1 MGRLSAKS
9 RVYKDTTAQQ
19 LRSFHETARLG
30 SFSAAAKSLG
40 LANPTVWQQVRALE
54 LDFGE
59 RLLEPRGRG
68 CRLTEAGRLLA
79 DLIGPLVSGA
89 ATLKRRF
96 SEARA
101 QLAPRLVLAASPR
114 ILAED
119 LPECAAEFHRCQ
131 PDVQLTLKELWD
143 DQILAIVESGEADVG
158 LLHDR
163 GPDLVRLNPWLE
175 FQPVYEVDIT
185 LVTPIDHPLALRR
198 HVRPAD
204 LAGYPLLN
212 GLRGIPDL
220 SVTAVLDKA
229 GVSLSEPKLVEAI
242 FTATVCEYVRMG
254 FGIGLIFSSSLS
266 APHPGLHHR
275 VMNRHFGGTVVYQV
289 RRKGAPPFQSAI
301 TFMDVVK
308 ERLKRVPKSSSA

>member
-1 MGRLSAKS
+1 MGRVSTKS
-9 RVYKDTTAQQ
+9 RAYKDTTAQQ

-59 RLLEPRGRG
+59 SLLEPRGRG

-79 DLIGPLVSGA
+79 DMVGPLVSGA

-96 SEARA
+96 HEARA

-119 LPECAAEFHRCQ
+119 LPECAAEFRRVQ

-163 GPDLVRLNPWLE
+163 GPDLVRLHPWLE
-175 FQPVYEVDIT
+175 FQPVYQVDIT

-198 HVRPAD
+198 NVRPVD
-204 LAGYPLLN
+204 LGEYPLLN

-220 SVTAVLDKA
+220 TVTAVLDKA
-229 GVSLSEPKLVEAI
+229 GVLLTEPKLVEAI
-242 FTATVCEYVRMG
+242 FTTTVCQYVRMG

-289 RRKGAPPFQSAI
+289 RRKGTPPFQSVT
-301 TFMDVVK
+301 TFMDVVR
-308 ERLKRVPKSSSA
+308 EQLKRTPKPT

>member
-1 MGRLSAKS
+1 MLF
-9 RVYKDTTAQQ
+9 
-19 LRSFHETARLG
+19 RS
-30 SFSAAAKSLG
+30 
-40 LANPTVWQQVRALE
+40 
-54 LDFGE
+54 
-59 RLLEPRGRG
+59 
-68 CRLTEAGRLLA
+68 
-79 DLIGPLVSGA
+79 SGA

-96 SEARA
+96 HEARA

-119 LPECAAEFHRCQ
+119 LPECAAEFRRIQ

-143 DQILAIVESGEADVG
+143 DQILAVVEAGEADVG

-175 FQPVYEVDIT
+175 FKPVYDVDIT
-185 LVTPIDHPLALRR
+185 LVTPVDHPLARR
-198 HVRPAD
+198 RTIRPAD
-204 LAGYPLLN
+204 LADYPLLN

-220 SVTAVLDKA
+220 TVTAVLDKA

-242 FTATVCEYVRMG
+242 FTTTVCQYVRMG

-289 RRKGAPPFQSAI
+289 RRKGAPPVQSVIA
-301 TFMDVVK
+301 FMDVV
-308 ERLKRVPKSSSA
+308 RDQLKRAPKKT

>member
-1 MGRLSAKS
+1 MERLSAKS

-59 RLLEPRGRG
+59 QLLEPRGRG
-68 CRLTEAGRLLA
+68 CHLTEAGRLLA

-96 SEARA
+96 HEARA

-119 LPECAAEFHRCQ
+119 LPECAAEFRQSQ
-131 PDVQLTLKELWD
+131 PDVQLALKELWD
-143 DQILAIVESGEADVG
+143 EQILAVVEAGEADVG
-158 LLHDR
+158 LIHDR

-175 FQPVYEVDIT
+175 FQPVYDVDIT
-185 LVTPIDHPLALRR
+185 LVTPCDHPLALRR
-198 HVRPAD
+198 AVRPAD
-204 LAGYPLLN
+204 LADYPLLN

-220 SVTAVLDKA
+220 TVTAVLDKA

-242 FTATVCEYVRMG
+242 FTTTVCQYVRMG

-275 VMNRHFGGTVVYQV
+275 VMNRYFGGTVVYQV
-289 RRKGAPPFQSAI
+289 RRKGTPPFQSVIA
-301 TFMDVVK
+301 FMDVVK
-308 ERLKRVPKSSSA
+308 EQLKRAPKKT